1 MASIFDRIKPI
12 IADTLAIEE
21 DKVELNKEFA
31 KDLNADSLDLVELV
45 MALEEEF
52 STGSNKI
59 EITDEDAETI
69 LSVQSA
75 VDYLRDHGVDDS

>member
-12 IADTLAIEE
+12 IADTLAMEE
-21 DKVELNKEFA
+21 GDVKLNKEFA

-69 LSVQSA
+69 LSVQNA
-75 VDYLRDHGVDDS
+75 VDYLREHGVDDS

>member
-12 IADTLAIEE
+12 IADKLVVDE
-21 DKVELNKEFA
+21 DKIELNKEFA

-59 EITDEDAETI
+59 EIADEDAENI
-69 LSVQSA
+69 LSVQNA
-75 VDYLRDHGVDDS
+75 VDYLREHGVDDS